1 MSMSRRNHETKSHKV
16 SEPVGAL
23 AVDYPDTMLLEDD
36 LTEVPL
42 GRYGFYTSDPIE
54 FEQRVAE
61 FEEVLDEVDAGIDD
75 PQEWIQ
81 VDDFMAAMR
90 KEHPWL

>member
-1 MSMSRRNHETKSHKV
+1 MSKKKNNTKGPHV
-16 SEPVGAL
+16 SEPIGAV
-23 AVDYPDTMLLEDD
+23 AIDYPNTMLLEDD
-36 LTEVPL
+36 LTDIPY
-42 GRYGFYTSDPIE
+42 GKYGFYTSDPIE

-61 FEEVLDEVDAGIDD
+61 FEKALDEVDAGIDD

>member
-1 MSMSRRNHETKSHKV
+1 MSKKDTEKSNRV
-16 SEPVGAL
+16 SEPIGAV
-23 AVDYPDTMLLEDD
+23 AVDYSDTMLLEDD
-36 LTEVPL
+36 LMDVPL
-42 GRYGFYTSDPIE
+42 GRYGFYTSDPVE

-61 FEEVLDEVDAGIDD
+61 IEEALDEVDAGIDD
-75 PQEWIQ
+75 PQKWIQ

>member
-1 MSMSRRNHETKSHKV
+1 MSRRNHETKSNKV

-23 AVDYPDTMLLEDD
+23 AVDCPDTMLLEDD
-36 LTEVPL
+36 LTEIPL
-42 GRYGFYTSDPIE
+42 GRYGFYTSDPNE

-61 FEEVLDEVDAGIDD
+61 FEEALDEVDAGIDD

>member
-1 MSMSRRNHETKSHKV
+1 MSMSRKNHETKSHKV
-16 SEPVGAL
+16 SEPVGTL

>member
-1 MSMSRRNHETKSHKV
+1 MSKKDKETKSSV
-16 SEPVGAL
+16 VNEPIGAV
-23 AVDYPDTMLLEDD
+23 AVDYPDTMLMEDD
-36 LTEVPL
+36 LTDVPL
-42 GRYGFYTSDPIE
+42 GRYGFYTSDPIV

-61 FEEVLDEVDAGIDD
+61 IEEALDKVDAGIDD

>member
-36 LTEVPL
+36 LADVPL
-42 GRYGFYTSDPIE
+42 GRYGFYTSDPVE
-54 FEQRVAE
+54 FEQRVAD
-61 FEEVLDEVDAGIDD
+61 FEKALDEVDAGIDD

>member
-1 MSMSRRNHETKSHKV
+1 MSRKDHETKSHKV
-16 SEPVGAL
+16 SESIGAV

-36 LTEVPL
+36 LTDVPL
-42 GRYGFYTSDPIE
+42 GKYGFYTSDPIE

-61 FEEVLDEVDAGIDD
+61 FEEELDEVDAGIDD
-75 PQEWIQ
+75 PQKWIQ